1 MNENAEVINM
11 GTGEKIN
18 IEMAEKEFERWAEAW
33 DIYINEGSLNSEAM
47 EELQQHKDR
56 FINAIQK
63 GRAVVSDDGSL
74 ITYNLIEPVAQID
87 KVEMRIPKGSAWIVM
102 DKYKDKQLIHKMN
115 AFMGEASKTNPK
127 IFASMDGRDI
137 KFFQSIT
144 AIFLGS

>member
-1 MNENAEVINM
+1 MNEEAEIITM
-11 GTGEKIN
+11 GKNEKIN
-18 IEMAEKEFERWAEAW
+18 LEMAEAEFKRWAEAW
-33 DIYINEGSLNSEAM
+33 DIYINEESLNSESM

-63 GRAVVSDDGSL
+63 GRAIISDDGSL
-74 ITYNLIEPVAQID
+74 VTYNLIEPVAQTD
-87 KVEMRIPKGSAWIVM
+87 KIEMRIPKGSAWIAM

-115 AFMGEASKTNPK
+115 AFMGEAAKTSPK

-144 AIFLGS
+144 SIFLGS